1 MIQSYSD
8 PSEAFPRLPD
18 LTAVKAR
25 WRIRCNRWI
34 RSLQPVSSV
43 LLLVATLRPDPT
55 SAAFPPAAFSSSVS
69 QSLQPGR
76 PSAPPDAILH
86 LHNRAKGSLSFFS
99 SDPHRRSFQNNRM
112 YYLIRVPEK
121 VFFAFIFFHL
131 VLIVSFFVYVL
142 NYYASTNP
150 AAFGMLKNWELT
162 KETKMKPTTTA
173 MLNLE
178 EDDTSQGKQQQQLET
193 CYPKREE
200 ESLSKRPKKK
210 VSYLLRNFHLPRFR
224 HLDSV

>member
-1 MIQSYSD
+1 MNELTAFGGWLVMTQSYSD
-8 PSEAFPRLPD
+8 LTFPALAWLDCSEGQ
-18 LTAVKAR
+18 VAR
-25 WRIRCNRWI
+25 WLGCSEGQVAEIHR
-34 RSLQPVSSV
+34 QPVSFCHRW
-43 LLLVATLRPDPT
+43 LLRPDPT
-55 SAAFPPAAFSSSVS
+55 SAGFQASGLRSLSSSVS

-76 PSAPPDAILH
+76 PSAPDAILH

-99 SDPHRRSFQNNRM
+99 SHPHCRSFQNNRM

-162 KETKMKPTTTA
+162 KKTK
-173 MLNLE
+173 NE
-178 EDDTSQGKQQQQLET
+178 GNNNH
-193 CYPKREE
+193 CYA
-200 ESLSKRPKKK
+200 
-210 VSYLLRNFHLPRFR
+210 
-224 HLDSV
+224 

>member
-1 MIQSYSD
+1 
-8 PSEAFPRLPD
+8 
-18 LTAVKAR
+18 
-25 WRIRCNRWI
+25 
-34 RSLQPVSSV
+34 
-43 LLLVATLRPDPT
+43 
-55 SAAFPPAAFSSSVS
+55 
-69 QSLQPGR
+69 
-76 PSAPPDAILH
+76 
-86 LHNRAKGSLSFFS
+86 
-99 SDPHRRSFQNNRM
+99 M

-193 CYPKREE
+193 CYP
-200 ESLSKRPKKK
+200 
-210 VSYLLRNFHLPRFR
+210 
-224 HLDSV
+224 